1 MAETSAI
8 GWTDSTV
15 NFWWGC
21 TKVGPGC
28 DFCYA
33 ETWAK
38 RTGGELWGQG
48 VPRREVLAPQLR
60 RWRHHRLQAGAH
72 PMTDPSTTNRRGR

>member
-48 VPRREVLAPQLR
+48 VPRRKIKSAVKLCTKVAQMK
-60 RWRHHRLQAGAH
+60 GAA
-72 PMTDPSTTNRRGR
+72 